1 MTLKVKAK
9 AQLMK
14 VGKYANT
21 CRCGKSKRKVEE
33 WGSQIPQITHI
44 LNRGLKEKAS
54 CRLSAKG
61 FVCLPWEN
69 ENVEIM
75 KDESAMPFLYHCSFL
90 IYHLAKRNVIFSF
103 SEALMRFA

>member
-1 MTLKVKAK
+1 MALKVKAK

-54 CRLSAKG
+54 CR
-61 FVCLPWEN
+61 
-69 ENVEIM
+69 
-75 KDESAMPFLYHCSFL
+75 
-90 IYHLAKRNVIFSF
+90 
-103 SEALMRFA
+103 

>member
-1 MTLKVKAK
+1 MVLKVKAK

-61 FVCLPWEN
+61 FVC
-69 ENVEIM
+69 
-75 KDESAMPFLYHCSFL
+75 F
-90 IYHLAKRNVIFSF
+90 HLAKRI
-103 SEALMRFA
+103 ALRVGFIQLRRSSLPCSYEHRSCSGA